1 MFISSIYPIPLLI
14 YHLFFSS
21 TSEFNSIYYQLL
33 NNLYGNQFDIYNYE
47 SYIGK
52 IFNYPFLFS
61 GTTGALLLFDESLYQ
76 FCQTMQI
83 DFLSTRVYIGLWLA
97 VIGVGVAC
105 FEGSLFVKLFS
116 RFVEDIFS
124 SLIVLL
130 YILESVQKVIYFYKV
145 HPLLP
150 NYCEVEN
157 IVLATK
163 SNDFYSWNDT
173 SLGNNTDLLDME
185 NNSSDIRPIPVI
197 TRLPMTNENGEAINQ
212 PNTALFCT
220 ILTLGTFG
228 IAYYL
233 KIFRN
238 SQFFGRS
245 VSIISNH
252 FTALNVSC
260 KIVLFVIRNAT
271 ATRL

>member
-1 MFISSIYPIPLLI
+1 MF
-14 YHLFFSS
+14 
-21 TSEFNSIYYQLL
+21 
-33 NNLYGNQFDIYNYE
+33 
-47 SYIGK
+47 
-52 IFNYPFLFS
+52 FS

-185 NNSSDIRPIPVI
+185 NNSSDLRPIPVI
-197 TRLPMTNENGEAINQ
+197 TRLPMTNNNGDAINQ

-233 KIFRN
+233 RIFRN

-245 VSIISNH
+245 VSIISNN
-252 FTALNVSC
+252 FTVINISC
-260 KIVLFVIRNAT
+260 KIVLFVIKSECRHFDCSYLIFNIVWRIKIVLGSKIFSIPYLMNRYLNSNIHPPFWIRHFEIT
-271 ATRL
+271 GFEKYF

>member
-1 MFISSIYPIPLLI
+1 
-14 YHLFFSS
+14 
-21 TSEFNSIYYQLL
+21 
-33 NNLYGNQFDIYNYE
+33 
-47 SYIGK
+47 
-52 IFNYPFLFS
+52 
-61 GTTGALLLFDESLYQ
+61 
-76 FCQTMQI
+76 MQI

-130 YILESVQKVIYFYKV
+130 YILESVQKVIYFYKA
-145 HPLLP
+145 HPLLS

-157 IVLATK
+157 IVLATR
-163 SNDFYSWNDT
+163 SDAFYSSNNT
-173 SLGNNTDLLDME
+173 SLGNNTDLMITE
-185 NNSSDIRPIPVI
+185 NNSSDIRPITVT
-197 TRLPMTNENGEAINQ
+197 TRLPMTDENGMAINQ

-233 KIFRN
+233 RIFRN
-238 SQFFGRS
+238 SQFLGRS
-245 VSIISNH
+245 VSILSNNSRVKH
-252 FTALNVSC
+252 LM
-260 KIVLFVIRNAT
+260 K
-271 ATRL
+271 

>member
-1 MFISSIYPIPLLI
+1 M
-14 YHLFFSS
+14 
-21 TSEFNSIYYQLL
+21 
-33 NNLYGNQFDIYNYE
+33 
-47 SYIGK
+47 
-52 IFNYPFLFS
+52 
-61 GTTGALLLFDESLYQ
+61 
-76 FCQTMQI
+76 

-130 YILESVQKVIYFYKV
+130 YILESLQKVFFFYKL

-150 NYCEVEN
+150 NYCEVESVMFTN
-157 IVLATK
+157 DSFLDA
-163 SNDFYSWNDT
+163 SNDT
-173 SLGNNTDLLDME
+173 IMGNN
-185 NNSSDIRPIPVI
+185 SDFTRPMTVMTKI
-197 TRLPMTNENGEAINQ
+197 PMTNSNGLPINQ

-220 ILTLGTFG
+220 ILTLGTFS

-233 KIFRN
+233 RIFRN

-245 VSIISNH
+245 VSISLLFYCN
-252 FTALNVSC
+252 NVNYLIC
-260 KIVLFVIRNAT
+260 I
-271 ATRL
+271 

>member
-1 MFISSIYPIPLLI
+1 
-14 YHLFFSS
+14 
-21 TSEFNSIYYQLL
+21 
-33 NNLYGNQFDIYNYE
+33 
-47 SYIGK
+47 
-52 IFNYPFLFS
+52 
-61 GTTGALLLFDESLYQ
+61 
-76 FCQTMQI
+76 MQI

-130 YILESVQKVIYFYKV
+130 YILESVQKVFLFYKV

-150 NYCEVEN
+150 NYCEELDVPY
-157 IVLATK
+157 LYS
-163 SNDFYSWNDT
+163 SNDALTENHTVAMEINSSNIPRPFIT
-173 SLGNNTDLLDME
+173 KIHME
-185 NNSSDIRPIPVI
+185 ND
-197 TRLPMTNENGEAINQ
+197 NGMPINQ

-233 KIFRN
+233 RIFRN
-238 SQFFGRS
+238 SQFLGRS
-245 VSIISNH
+245 VSISRIKLQ
-252 FTALNVSC
+252 F
-260 KIVLFVIRNAT
+260 
-271 ATRL
+271 